1 MAKRKTA
8 LAGGKLTASPTE
20 EGSVIT
26 PRDLLLPY
34 QRAWSDDDSRFKIG
48 IWSRQTGKDFSS
60 AEEGVRDCIA
70 HPKTEWLIGA
80 AGERQALE
88 SLGKWKEWAEA
99 YKFAVEDYV
108 EDRNS
113 AQALINSASIV
124 WQNGSRAIAVP
135 ANPNTVRGYS
145 ANVLLTEFAFIED
158 PAAVWRAILPSITNP
173 LRGGQ
178 KKVRIVTTP
187 NGKGDKTHDL
197 WSKDNKWS
205 KHLVTI
211 YDAVRMGLPVNV
223 EELKE
228 ALDDPEGW
236 AQEYECEFLDGSNV
250 LLPYELIA
258 LAESIDASMSCDPDF
273 FNYPQRGIHLG
284 IDFGRTN
291 DPTECVTLQRAG
303 DIDIVREVLTLR
315 RMSTPDQVE
324 IIAPRVKIA
333 NRVCVDY
340 TGLGVG
346 FGDELVK
353 RFGEW
358 KPAEHK
364 FGKIEL
370 CTFSVQLKREIFP
383 RLRRKFEAPTK
394 LRVPIDRVFR
404 EDMHAM
410 QQVIHN
416 GQYNYWAPRTKEGH
430 SDKCTALALANRAV
444 GSVSG
449 PFAFRPL
456 AVRGTKRSRRKGLLV

>member
-1 MAKRKTA
+1 MAAKKTKRTKPQPPPP
-8 LAGGKLTASPTE
+8 SP
-20 EGSVIT
+20 GLLT
-26 PRDLLLPY
+26 PRSLLLPY
-34 QRAWSDDDSRFKIG
+34 QSKWANDDSRFKIG

-99 YKFAVEDYV
+99 YKFAIAEYA
-108 EDRNS
+108 EDRTS
-113 AQALINSASIV
+113 AEALINSASIV

-187 NGKGDKTHDL
+187 NGKGDKTHEL
-197 WSKDNKWS
+197 WSKENNWS

-211 YDAVRMGLPVNV
+211 YDAVKQGLPIDIQ
-223 EELKE
+223 ELKE

-258 LAESIDASMSCDPDF
+258 LAESVDAQMTCDPEF
-273 FNYPQRGIHLG
+273 FQHRHRGLNIG

-291 DPTECVTLQRAG
+291 DPTEAVTLQRVG
-303 DIDIVREVLTLR
+303 DIDIVKEVLTLR
-315 RMSTPDQVE
+315 GMSTPDQFA
-324 IIAPRVKIA
+324 ILAPRIDKA
-333 NRVCVDY
+333 QRVCHDY

-346 FGDELVK
+346 LGDLMVQK
-353 RFGEW
+353 FGEY
-358 KPAEHK
+358 KPSEHK

-394 LRVPIDRVFR
+394 IRVPIDRVFR
-404 EDMHAM
+404 EDLHAM
-410 QQVIHN
+410 QQVVHN
-416 GQYNYWAPRTKEGH
+416 GKFNYWAPRTKEGH
-430 SDKCTALALANRAV
+430 SDKCTALALANRAA
-444 GSVSG
+444 GSGSG
-449 PFAFRPL
+449 PFMMQSVKTKSQRAR
-456 AVRGTKRSRRKGLLV
+456 RGVLI